1 MTITVLLAEDV
12 ALLAEAFEVL
22 LSTDPDIEVVG
33 RVSRGDE
40 VGEAVARLRPD
51 VVLMDIDMPGMTG
64 IQATAALRATDDRTP
79 VLLLT
84 ALPGSGHVHDA
95 LAAGANGY
103 LLKSTDAEHLFAGIK
118 SVLSKHTVI
127 DPALAAEAL
136 RAGPNPLR
144 DRELD
149 VLRLVDE
156 GLSTKQI
163 GERLFLSPGTVR
175 NYLSSIISKL
185 GASTR
190 LEAIKTAR
198 GNGWL

>member
-40 VGEAVARLRPD
+40 VCDAVSRLRPD
-51 VVLMDIDMPGMTG
+51 LVLMDIDMPGMSG
-64 IQATAALRATDDRTP
+64 IAATAALRAMNDRTP

-103 LLKSTDAEHLFAGIK
+103 LLKSTDAAHLFTGIK
-118 SVLSKHTVI
+118 AVYSKHTVI

-149 VLRLVDE
+149 VLRLVDQ
-156 GLSTKQI
+156 GLSTKQ
-163 GERLFLSPGTVR
+163 TA
-175 NYLSSIISKL
+175 NACSSAPEPCAIISR
-185 GASTR
+185 ASSPSWTQAVVSKR
-190 LEAIKTAR
+190 
-198 GNGWL
+198 

>member
-1 MTITVLLAEDV
+1 MAIRLLLPEDV

-22 LSTDPDIEVVG
+22 LSTDPEIEVIG

-40 VGEAVARLRPD
+40 VRPAASELNPD
-51 VVLMDIDMPGMTG
+51 IILMDIDMPGMTG
-64 IQATAALRATDDRTP
+64 IEATADLRRAGVSTP

-103 LLKSTDAEHLFAGIK
+103 LLKSTDALHLLDGIK
-118 SVLSKHTVI
+118 AVVAKHTVI

-149 VLRLVDE
+149 VLRLVDQ

-175 NYLSSIISKL
+175 NYLSSAITKL
-185 GASTR
+185 GSNSR
-190 LEAIKTAR
+190 LEAIRTAR
-198 GNGWL
+198 QNGWL

>member
-1 MTITVLLAEDV
+1 MAIRLLLAEDV

-22 LSTDPDIEVVG
+22 LSTDPEIEVIG

-40 VGEAVARLRPD
+40 VRPAASELNPD
-51 VVLMDIDMPGMTG
+51 IILMDIDMPGMTG
-64 IQATAALRATDDRTP
+64 IEATADLRRAGVSTP

-103 LLKSTDAEHLFAGIK
+103 LLKSTDALHLLDGIK
-118 SVLSKHTVI
+118 AVVAKHTVI

-149 VLRLVDE
+149 VLRLVDQ

-175 NYLSSIISKL
+175 NYLSSAITKL
-185 GASTR
+185 GSNSR
-190 LEAIKTAR
+190 LEAIRTAR
-198 GNGWL
+198 ENGWL

>member
-1 MTITVLLAEDV
+1 MAIRLLLAEDV

-22 LSTDPDIEVVG
+22 LSTDPEIEVIG

-40 VGEAVARLRPD
+40 VRPAASELNPD
-51 VVLMDIDMPGMTG
+51 IILMDIDMPGMTG
-64 IQATAALRATDDRTP
+64 IEATADLRRAGVSTP

-103 LLKSTDAEHLFAGIK
+103 LLKSTDALHLLDGIK
-118 SVLSKHTVI
+118 AVVAKHTVI

-149 VLRLVDE
+149 VLRLVDQ

-175 NYLSSIISKL
+175 NYLSSAITKL
-185 GASTR
+185 GSNSR
-190 LEAIKTAR
+190 LEAIRTAR
-198 GNGWL
+198 QNGWL

>member
-1 MTITVLLAEDV
+1 MAIRLLLAEDV

-22 LSTDPDIEVVG
+22 LSTDPDIEVIG
-33 RVSRGDE
+33 RVARGDE
-40 VGEAVARLRPD
+40 VRAAATELTPD
-51 VVLMDIDMPGMTG
+51 IILMDIDMPGMTG
-64 IQATAALRATDDRTP
+64 IEATADLRRAGIVTP

-103 LLKSTDAEHLFAGIK
+103 LLKSTDALHLLDGIK
-118 SVLSKHTVI
+118 AVVSKHTVI

-149 VLRLVDE
+149 VLRLVDA
-156 GLSTKQI
+156 GLSTKSI
-163 GERLFLSPGTVR
+163 SERLFLSPGTVR
-175 NYLSSIISKL
+175 NYLSSAITKL
-185 GASTR
+185 DASSR
-190 LEAIKTAR
+190 LEAIKSAR
-198 GNGWL
+198 ENGWL

>member
-40 VGEAVARLRPD
+40 VCDAVSRLRPD
-51 VVLMDIDMPGMTG
+51 LVLMDIDMPGMSG
-64 IQATAALRATDDRTP
+64 IAATAALRAMNDRTP

-103 LLKSTDAEHLFAGIK
+103 LLKSTDAAHLFTGIK
-118 SVLSKHTVI
+118 AVYSKHTVI

-149 VLRLVDE
+149 VLRLVDQ

-163 GERLFLSPGTVR
+163 GERLFLSPGTLR
-175 NYLSSIISKL
+175 NYLSSIITKL
-185 GASTR
+185 DANSR
-190 LEAIKTAR
+190 LEAIKSAR
-198 GNGWL
+198 ENGWL

>member
-1 MTITVLLAEDV
+1 MAIRLLLAEDV

-33 RVSRGDE
+33 RVARGDE
-40 VGEAVARLRPD
+40 VCAAATELNPD
-51 VVLMDIDMPGMTG
+51 VILMDIDMPGMTG
-64 IQATAALRATDDRTP
+64 IEATADLRGAGVAIP

-103 LLKSTDAEHLFAGIK
+103 LLKSTDALHLLDGIK
-118 SVLSKHTVI
+118 AVVSKHTVI

-149 VLRLVDE
+149 VLRLVDA
-156 GLSTKQI
+156 GLSTKSI
-163 GERLFLSPGTVR
+163 AERLFLSPGTVR
-175 NYLSSIISKL
+175 NYLSSAITKL
-185 GASTR
+185 GSTSR
-190 LEAIKTAR
+190 LEAIRTAR
-198 GNGWL
+198 ENGWL

>member
-1 MTITVLLAEDV
+1 MAIRLLLAEDV

-22 LSTDPDIEVVG
+22 LSTDPDIEVIG
-33 RVSRGDE
+33 RVARGDE
-40 VGEAVARLRPD
+40 VRAAATELSPD
-51 VVLMDIDMPGMTG
+51 IILMDIDMPGMTG
-64 IQATAALRATDDRTP
+64 IEATADLRRAGIVTP

-103 LLKSTDAEHLFAGIK
+103 LLKSTDALHLLDGIK
-118 SVLSKHTVI
+118 AVVAKHTVI

-149 VLRLVDE
+149 VLRLVDA
-156 GLSTKQI
+156 GLSTKSI
-163 GERLFLSPGTVR
+163 AERLFLSPGTVR
-175 NYLSSIISKL
+175 NYLSSAITKL
-185 GASTR
+185 DSSSR
-190 LEAIKTAR
+190 LEAIKSAR
-198 GNGWL
+198 ENGWL

>member
-1 MTITVLLAEDV
+1 MAIRLLLAEDV

-22 LSTDPDIEVVG
+22 LSTDPEIEVIG

-40 VGEAVARLRPD
+40 VRPAASELNPD
-51 VVLMDIDMPGMTG
+51 IILMDIDMPGMTG
-64 IQATAALRATDDRTP
+64 IEATADLRRAGVSTP

-103 LLKSTDAEHLFAGIK
+103 LLKSTDALHLLDGIMA
-118 SVLSKHTVI
+118 VVAKHTVI

-149 VLRLVDE
+149 VLRLVDQ

-175 NYLSSIISKL
+175 NYLSSAITKL
-185 GASTR
+185 GSNSR
-190 LEAIKTAR
+190 LEAIRTAR
-198 GNGWL
+198 QNGWL